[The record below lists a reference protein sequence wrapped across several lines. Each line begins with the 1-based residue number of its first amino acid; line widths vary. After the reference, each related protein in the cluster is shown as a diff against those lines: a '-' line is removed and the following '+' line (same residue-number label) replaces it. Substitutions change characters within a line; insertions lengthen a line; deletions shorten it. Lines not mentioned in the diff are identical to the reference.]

1 MDKLN
6 FEFSKIKLLAF
17 MTLGYGTFYF
27 LNNYLTKGLYLAPA
41 AHIVHLPSAV
51 KMLMVLV
58 SGVLGALAIAITAFT
73 YGVLN
78 IANGDYVLALYL
90 AIASATAPLIAVML
104 LNNIFEL
111 KDDLSSL
118 NFEKLLFLSIT
129 FASLNSVIHQSIIYS
144 YSGKIDLLNG
154 FLIMFTGDVT
164 GIFIVLYL
172 FRFSLKIVK
181 ARKQTPN

>member
-1 MDKLN
+1 MKKHINLSKLG
-6 FEFSKIKLLAF
+6 LLTA
-17 MTLGYGTFYF
+17 MALGYGSFFF

-41 AHIVHLPSAV
+41 AHIVHLPSGV

-73 YGVLN
+73 HGVLN

-118 NFEKLLFLSIT
+118 NFKKNYYFCLLP
-129 FASLNSVIHQSIIYS
+129 
-144 YSGKIDLLNG
+144 LLVS
-154 FLIMFTGDVT
+154 T
-164 GIFIVLYL
+164 
-172 FRFSLKIVK
+172 
-181 ARKQTPN
+181 A